1 VLELNGGK
9 MVRLVPMTES
19 EFEAYLEKTIPE
31 YAADKVRAGDWPE
44 EEALERSRK
53 SYQDPL
59 PEGVKTEHNYL
70 FRIQIEETGEKIGI
84 LWMKHEAPRPHGFI
98 FDISLDEARR
108 GKGYGKQAML
118 AIEAVA
124 KSLGIETIGLHVFTH
139 NPAAMQ
145 LYIGLGYEVTSQNMV
160 KKLGR

>member
-1 VLELNGGK
+1 

-19 EFEAYLEKTIPE
+19 EFDVYLEKAVPE
-31 YAADKVRAGDWPE
+31 YAADNVRAGYWSE
-44 EEALERSRK
+44 EEALERARK
-53 SYQDPL
+53 SYQRFL
-59 PEGVKTEHNYL
+59 PQGVKTEHNYL

-98 FDISLDEARR
+98 FEIRLDESKR

-124 KSLGIETIGLHVFTH
+124 KGLGIETIGLHVFAH

-145 LYIGLGYEVTSQNMV
+145 LYKGLGYEVTSQNMV
-160 KKLGR
+160 KRLVD